1 MMSEVRKF
9 RTQPP
14 TGPEESFSFVVYG
27 DMGVTAVPGAHETAD
42 YMIEEALDGKSFVFH
57 VGDISYARG
66 YVSAAVTNRLPKV
79 RRIFGFS
86 FFFKMRIRINAFF
99 STLPHIFSRH
109 ASVSE
114 GMQRKWKEIIF
125 AITFATFAIL

>member
-1 MMSEVRKF
+1 MQTSVGLFVVQMMSEVRKF

-14 TGPEESFSFVVYG
+14 TGPDESFSFVVYG

-66 YVSAAVTNRLPKV
+66 YVSTAVTKSP
-79 RRIFGFS
+79 
-86 FFFKMRIRINAFF
+86 
-99 STLPHIFSRH
+99 
-109 ASVSE
+109 SE
-114 GMQRKWKEIIF
+114 SSKNFWF
-125 AITFATFAIL
+125 